1 MKAFISV
8 DLEGLPFVVLLGQLD
23 LKGSLYQEAREI
35 ATKITLVVAEELYHN
50 GFEQIIIADSH
61 GPCVNLLVDDLPEYV
76 EIIRGGFRP
85 ISMVAGV
92 EGCDVALFLGYHA
105 KHGTAKS
112 TFDHTYSGSSIHKL
126 VINGVELS
134 ECLLNAFT
142 AGEYNVPVILVAGDN
157 QLLED
162 DVKKYTPWA
171 EAVPLKHSFSR
182 FAARSPS
189 MKKIEKSLKESVF
202 RAVTNFKEGK
212 VQPLITENPVKV
224 ELTFRGTAF
233 AYVADL
239 LPSVKRVDGMKIE
252 YTAET
257 MTEAYN
263 IFQLLVTAASG
274 VIAAMKYQS

>member
-8 DLEGLPFVVLLGQLD
+8 DLEGLPFVVILGQLD

-35 ATKITLVVAEELYHN
+35 ATKITLVVAEELYQN
-50 GFEQIIIADSH
+50 GFEQVIIADSH
-61 GPCVNLLVDDLPEYV
+61 GPMVNLLIDNLPEYV

-126 VINGVELS
+126 VINGIEVS

-171 EAVPLKHSFSR
+171 ETVPLKHSFSR

-189 MKKIEKSLKESVF
+189 MKKIEKNLKESVF

-212 VQPLITENPVKV
+212 VKPLVTENPVKI

-239 LPSVKRVDGMKIE
+239 LPFVKRVDGMKIE
-252 YTAET
+252 YIADT

-274 VIAAMKYQS
+274 VLAAMKYQS